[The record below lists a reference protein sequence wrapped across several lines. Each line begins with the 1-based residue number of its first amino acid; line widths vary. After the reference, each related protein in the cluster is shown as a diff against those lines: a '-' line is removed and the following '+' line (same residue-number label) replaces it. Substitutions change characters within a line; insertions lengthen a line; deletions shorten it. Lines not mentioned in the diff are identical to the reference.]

1 MRQALALGIMRTPTL
16 LVNGR
21 RIEGAP
27 PLEEFR
33 AIVEQALRE
42 RR

>member
-1 MRQALALGIMRTPTL
+1 MRQAVTLGIMRTPTL

-27 PLEEFR
+27 PLAEFR
-33 AIVEQALRE
+33 AIIEQALRE